1 MDSTQNKQAPSAVL
15 LASFDSHLRRRGR
28 AGSTRRQYR
37 YALRGFEKWVGFR
50 DVGDLTPADMELF
63 LSDWESDFHSR
74 RGSLPRPATTRGMIG
89 ALRVFFAYL
98 EHAELLTGG
107 DGLPRRSPVRTI
119 DSPVCPQRANDF
131 LRPPEDRAL
140 LNAECP
146 HHRRIIVWL
155 LRYTGVR
162 ASEAHALTIADVDL
176 TPDVESL
183 TIGVSKTPA
192 GTRTI
197 PLLPQ
202 LLPVLHDHF
211 AYLRQMIPVTPET
224 PVLATRFGTPVTTNY
239 IWRAVKRVAFEAG
252 VRPIACTCAT
262 TRQDR
267 HTRGCPRSTS
277 GENRSA
283 VSPHTLRRTFGSDLI
298 NRGLRLEAVSK
309 LLGHSSTTITERAY
323 AQLLAPTIRKE
334 LLDAFRRTGFSHTT
348 GAATDLHGGVRPDR
362 P

>member
-1 MDSTQNKQAPSAVL
+1 ML
-15 LASFDSHLRRRGR
+15 LASFDAHLRRRGR
-28 AGSTRRQYR
+28 AGSTCRQYG
-37 YALRGFEKWVGFR
+37 YALRSFEEWVGLR

-63 LSDWESDFHSR
+63 LSDWESDFQSR
-74 RGSLPRPATTRGMIG
+74 RGSRPRPATTRGLIG
-89 ALRVFFAYL
+89 ALRVFFGYL
-98 EHAELLTGG
+98 EQSELLIGS
-107 DGLPRRSPVRTI
+107 DGLAKRSPVRTI
-119 DSPVCPQRANDF
+119 DAPVCPQRPNDF

-162 ASEAHALTIADVDL
+162 AAEAQALTVADIDL
-176 TPDVESL
+176 TPDAESL
-183 TIGVSKTPA
+183 TIRMSKTAA
-192 GTRTI
+192 GTRTV

-202 LLPVLHDHF
+202 LVPMLHEHL
-211 AYLRQMIPVTPET
+211 AYLREIIPVTSET

-239 IWRAVKRVAFEAG
+239 IWRAVKRVAFDAG
-252 VRPIACTCAT
+252 VRPIACTCGT

-267 HTRGCPRSTS
+267 HAPGCPRSTS

-283 VSPHTLRRTFGSDLI
+283 ISPHSLRRTFGSDLI

-309 LLGHSSTTITERAY
+309 LLGHASTTVTERAY

-334 LLDAFRRTGFSHTT
+334 MLDAFGSGSHATRAADVDGDRLVRT
-348 GAATDLHGGVRPDR
+348 
-362 P
+362 

>member
-1 MDSTQNKQAPSAVL
+1 VL
-15 LASFDSHLRRRGR
+15 LASFDAHLRRRGR
-28 AGSTRRQYR
+28 ASSTCQQYR
-37 YALRGFEKWVGFR
+37 YALRSFEKWAGLR
-50 DVGDLTPADMELF
+50 EVGDLTPADMEFF
-63 LSDWESDFHSR
+63 LAYWEADFQAR
-74 RGSLPRPATTRGMIG
+74 RGHRPRPATTRGLIG

-98 EHAELLTGG
+98 EHAELLVGS

-119 DSPVCPQRANDF
+119 ETPGCPQRPNDF

-146 HHRRIIVWL
+146 HYHRIVVWL
-155 LRYTGVR
+155 LRFSGVR
-162 ASEAHALTIADVDL
+162 AAEAHALKVADVDL
-176 TPDVESL
+176 TPDTESL
-183 TIGVSKTPA
+183 TVRVSKTPA

-202 LLPVLHDHF
+202 LVPLLHEHL

-224 PVLATRFGTPVTTNY
+224 PFLATRVGTPVTTNY

-267 HTRGCPRSTS
+267 HALGCPRSMS
-277 GENRSA
+277 GENRSS

-298 NRGLRLEAVSK
+298 NRGLRLEAVSR

-334 LLDAFRRTGFSHTT
+334 LLDAFGRGGSRAPQESSTLT
-348 GAATDLHGGVRPDR
+348 AAHEGTSR
-362 P
+362 

>member
-1 MDSTQNKQAPSAVL
+1 VL
-15 LASFDSHLRRRGR
+15 LASFDAHLRRRGR
-28 AGSTRRQYR
+28 ASSTCRQYR
-37 YALRGFEKWVGFR
+37 YALRSFETWAGFR
-50 DVGDLTPADMELF
+50 EVGDLTPADMEFF
-63 LSDWESDFHSR
+63 LSDWDADFQAR
-74 RGSLPRPATTRGMIG
+74 RGHRPRPATTRGLIG

-98 EHAELLTGG
+98 EHAELLTGR
-107 DGLPRRSPVRTI
+107 DGLPKRSPVRTI
-119 DSPVCPQRANDF
+119 ETPFCPQRPNDF
-131 LRPPEDRAL
+131 LRPPEDRAML
-140 LNAECP
+140 DAECP

-162 ASEAHALTIADVDL
+162 AAEAHALKVADVDL
-176 TPDVESL
+176 TPDTESL
-183 TIGVSKTPA
+183 TIRVSKTAA

-202 LLPVLHDHF
+202 LLPSLHEHL
-211 AYLRQMIPVTPET
+211 AYLRGMIPVTPET
-224 PVLATRFGTPVTTNY
+224 PLLATRLGTPVTTNY

-252 VRPIACTCAT
+252 VRPVACTCET

-267 HTRGCPRSTS
+267 HAPGCPRSTS

-298 NRGLRLEAVSK
+298 NRGLRLETVSK

-334 LLDAFRRTGFSHTT
+334 LLDAFASGGFSNTA
-348 GAATDLHGGVRPDR
+348 GSSVHGGVRLDGR
-362 P
+362 